1 MTKEEIVQYEEE
13 LNNYIASYNQEIA
26 DISEL
31 SQIIEDECVLMIPN
45 SESSGIITLGPKS
58 SSFKAGNICYDLR
71 GAITKTLE
79 WAASANK
86 PDSPGSVAKVCILT
100 ALWVVKLVK
109 IEISDNDADLVYWM
123 HCNNLYGN
131 YRNED
136 DLVAEYQTYY
146 RTNKGRDCEKSSIT
160 DSINRLYQIKCLDI
174 VDGKVHLCEKVWG
187 KR

>member
-13 LNNYIASYNQEIA
+13 LNNYIVSCNQGIS
-26 DISEL
+26 DIGEL
-31 SQIIEDECVLMIPN
+31 SRIIEDECVIMIPN

-79 WAASANK
+79 WAASTNK

-109 IEISDNDADLVYWM
+109 IEISDNDADFVY
-123 HCNNLYGN
+123 
-131 YRNED
+131 
-136 DLVAEYQTYY
+136 
-146 RTNKGRDCEKSSIT
+146 
-160 DSINRLYQIKCLDI
+160 
-174 VDGKVHLCEKVWG
+174 
-187 KR
+187 

>member
-13 LNNYIASYNQEIA
+13 LNNYIVSCNQGIS
-26 DISEL
+26 DIGEL
-31 SQIIEDECVLMIPN
+31 SRIIEDECVIMIPN

-79 WAASANK
+79 WAASTNK

-109 IEISDNDADLVYWM
+109 IEISDNDADFVYWM

-136 DLVAEYQTYY
+136 DLVEEYQTYY
-146 RTNKGRDCEKSSIT
+146 HANKGRDCEKSSIT

>member
-13 LNNYIASYNQEIA
+13 LNNYIVSCNQGIS
-26 DISEL
+26 DIGEL
-31 SQIIEDECVLMIPN
+31 SWIIKDECVLMIPN

-79 WAASANK
+79 WAASTNK

-100 ALWVVKLVK
+100 TLWVVKLVK

-136 DLVAEYQTYY
+136 DLVAEYQAYY
-146 RTNKGRDCEKSSIT
+146 HANKGRNCEESLIT

-174 VDGKVHLCEKVWG
+174 VGGKVHLCEKVWG